1 MQARP
6 RLNFFNIMQ
15 GQQKTSSNKRFKKL
29 VRYCI
34 STLAIG
40 VTLYAGLP
48 AAVDYSLMEQKITK
62 NYGKTGL
69 YRLRDWQLLLQQ
81 ITATPEHE
89 KIAAINQFFNSQI
102 AFQDD
107 KDLWNST
114 DYWATPLETLGKGAG
129 DCEDFT
135 IAKYFT
141 LLEAGIAVEKLRFIY
156 VKAQI
161 GDSSSRIFQAHMV
174 LGYYETD
181 TSVPYILDNLISSLE
196 PATKRPDLK
205 PVFSFNSQGLWV
217 GNKSTNTDPTARLS
231 RWRDLLQRTKTDG
244 F

>member
-1 MQARP
+1 ME
-6 RLNFFNIMQ
+6 
-15 GQQKTSSNKRFKKL
+15 KT
-29 VRYCI
+29 
-34 STLAIG
+34 
-40 VTLYAGLP
+40 
-48 AAVDYSLMEQKITK
+48 ITTT
-62 NYGKTGL
+62 YGRTGL
-69 YRLRDWQLLLQQ
+69 HRLRDWQQLLQQ
-81 ITATPEHE
+81 TTSLSEPE
-89 KIAAINQFFNSQI
+89 KIAAINQFFNSRI
-102 AFQDD
+102 LFQDD
-107 KDLWNST
+107 KDLWKT
-114 DYWATPLETLGKGAG
+114 IDYWATPLETLGKGAG

-161 GDSSSRIFQAHMV
+161 GDSNSRIFQAHMV

-231 RWRDLLQRTKTDG
+231 RWRDLLQRTKADG